1 MGKQKA
7 LKKLR
12 REKDSVF
19 SQYMQCI
26 KIIKDEAEKLEKR
39 ALEHSRDVALSDG
52 YEYYSTNENKIL
64 TEATHLRF
72 ASYKLGQLCNT
83 MRELEGFD
91 DSFKKIEEED

>member
-1 MGKQKA
+1 VGKQKA
-7 LKKLR
+7 LEKLR
-12 REKDSVF
+12 REKESVF
-19 SQYMQCI
+19 SQYMQRI

-39 ALEHSRDVALSDG
+39 ALEHSRDVALSGG
-52 YEYYSTNENKIL
+52 YEYYSMNENKIL